1 MKLILIFLFLI
12 VFSCQHSSRVLAGKF
27 GTKNERDYFSQISSA
42 ERAEA
47 LQRAE
52 VFTALN
58 KTDKPVQQLDLI
70 EDILKKE
77 CAVDFEYRNGQDIH
91 WPEQTC
97 TYVPDTERKLGG
109 GSPKFLCAFE
119 DPSHKKDVVIKSVKY
134 SNKNWGFFSGEVQ
147 EVLLAT
153 NLAKL
158 MGFPVTYYCPV
169 RIQCKNCPSENPW
182 KQGHS
187 SEAAREGAGVYF
199 EYAMIGKKINAAVI
213 SEDSKS
219 NSPNGVGWNEIKTV
233 NASSEEEKRRLL
245 IEREAWMLWT
255 HFLQLTDH
263 HAQNTHLVCEKSKL
277 NEDGESYFCEA
288 PVLYTHDYGY
298 AFNNHL
304 NLVQW
309 EQYPT
314 LVHSRSGLCEGIL
327 SKRFT
332 KLKARDAVEG
342 LILDSSISEDAKNL
356 FLEKILSITDEQWR
370 SAYQL
375 AKAQSISNRNANDF
389 LQIVK
394 AKISEL
400 QAIKCS
406 RFDEKKSVLSR
417 SQL

>member
-1 MKLILIFLFLI
+1 MKFILILISLF

-52 VFTALN
+52 VFTTIDNA
-58 KTDKPVQQLDLI
+58 DKPLAQIDLI
-70 EDILKKE
+70 EDVLKKE
-77 CAVDFEYRNGQDIH
+77 CSADFEYRNGQEIR

-97 TYVPDTERKLGG
+97 TYVPDADRKLGG

-119 DPSHKKDVVIKSVKY
+119 DLKNKKEVTVKTVKY
-134 SNKNWGFFSGEVQ
+134 SNKNWGVFSGEVQ
-147 EVLLAT
+147 DVLLAT

-158 MGFPVTYYCPV
+158 MGLPVTYYCPV

-187 SEAAREGAGVYF
+187 SEPGREGAAVYF

-219 NSPNGVGWNEIKTV
+219 NSPNGVGWNEIKAVT
-233 NASSEEEKRRLL
+233 ASSIEEKRRLL
-245 IEREAWMLWT
+245 IQREAWMLWT

-263 HAQNTHLVCEKSKL
+263 HAQNTHLVCEKSKQ
-277 NEDGESYFCEA
+277 NADGKSYFCER
-288 PVLYTHDYGY
+288 PILYTHDYGY

-304 NLVQW
+304 NLAQW

-314 LVHSRSGLCEGIL
+314 LVNSRSGLCEGIL
-327 SKRFT
+327 SKKFT
-332 KLKARDAVEG
+332 KLKARDAMEG
-342 LILDSSISEDAKNL
+342 LILDANISEEAKNL

-370 SAYQL
+370 SAFQL
-375 AKAQSISNRNANDF
+375 SQAQSISNRNAQDF
-389 LQIVK
+389 LQTVK
-394 AKISEL
+394 TKISEL
-400 QAIKCS
+400 QAMKCS
-406 RFDEKKSVLSR
+406 RFDDGKSVLSR
-417 SQL
+417 TQ